1 MTGGILTATKRY
13 LRPCVFLPR
22 RITIPLHVIVL
33 GCRMHPGGRIHLL
46 EYHAEDP
53 RGPIKPLHKMTA
65 ALDFP
70 DD

>member
-1 MTGGILTATKRY
+1 
-13 LRPCVFLPR
+13 
-22 RITIPLHVIVL
+22 
-33 GCRMHPGGRIHLL
+33 MHPGGRIHLL